1 MYLKPKI
8 NNKVV
13 KVEVNLRELSKLKT
27 VSKRD
32 VRPKSH
38 EDFALDK
45 ISVSQQRPTV
55 QEIL

>member
-1 MYLKPKI
+1 MYLKTKI

-32 VRPKSH
+32 IRPKSH
-38 EDFALDK
+38 EDFPLDK

-55 QEIL
+55 QEVL

>member
-32 VRPKSH
+32 IRPKSH
-38 EDFALDK
+38 EDFPLDK
-45 ISVSQQRPTV
+45 ISVSQQRSTV
-55 QEIL
+55 QEVL